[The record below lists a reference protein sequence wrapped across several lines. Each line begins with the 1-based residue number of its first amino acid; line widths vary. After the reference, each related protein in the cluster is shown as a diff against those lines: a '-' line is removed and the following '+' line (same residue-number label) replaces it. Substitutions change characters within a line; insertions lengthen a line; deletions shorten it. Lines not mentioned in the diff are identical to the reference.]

1 MVTDIEREYRR
12 ARRVVRIGT
21 VVMCV
26 IALFELIIFI
36 LFLLAFMKTGVT
48 KQIPLANWLG
58 VFAYALVSMPMVIF
72 LAGFLRHFYRDP
84 TPFGQQQ
91 SRRLVV
97 AACLLCVQIVL
108 SAMLSPVGNI
118 SLSVS
123 PIPISVST
131 SQDSI
136 NLNVI
141 ILVVFLFCLAS
152 LVRYGNAL
160 KEDSDSI
167 L

>member
-1 MVTDIEREYRR
+1 MMYAV
-12 ARRVVRIGT
+12 
-21 VVMCV
+21 
-26 IALFELIIFI
+26 ALLELLGFVF
-36 LFLLAFMKTGVT
+36 FLLAFMKMGVT
-48 KQIPLANWLG
+48 KQIPLTKWLIL
-58 VFAYALVSMPMVIF
+58 FAYFLVSMPMVIF

-108 SAMLSPVGNI
+108 GAMLPPVGNI

-131 SQDSI
+131 SQDST